1 MVKDQENFKRIK
13 KSFLLKILN
22 IKLRLEIIDF

>member
-1 MVKDQENFKRIK
+1 MIKDQENFQRIK